1 MRTKELIALCEE
13 HPIYIPVRVAAKF
26 LGISEE
32 SLRSCIEMRRCP
44 FGISWRSN
52 DRSGYKI
59 PTLAF
64 FSWLTKGTVPV
75 ELKNIW
81 RGSSTPPP
89 ERKIYERLL

>member
-1 MRTKELIALCEE
+1 MRIKELIALCEE
-13 HPIYIPVRVAAKF
+13 HPIYIPVRVAAKY

-32 SLRSCIEMRRCP
+32 SLRNCIEMGRCP

-75 ELKNIW
+75 EL
-81 RGSSTPPP
+81 
-89 ERKIYERLL
+89 